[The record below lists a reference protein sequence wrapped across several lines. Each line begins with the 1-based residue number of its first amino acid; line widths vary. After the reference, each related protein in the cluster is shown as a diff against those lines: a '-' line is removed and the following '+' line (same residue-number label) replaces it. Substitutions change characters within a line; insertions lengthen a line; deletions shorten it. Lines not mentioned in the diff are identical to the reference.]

1 MSSCCK
7 LIKLRRGLWEPLIS
21 KLARSTGNTI
31 WSWDWPPK
39 WKCGNLVGLCLYPVS
54 CVFDFRLI
62 VSELNSIVQHPAEE
76 SENWMLW
83 KKLYILGH
91 RSVQCC
97 RLEEETQE
105 CFFPKHTASVMSSL
119 SPIWGGW
126 KERLIQF
133 SEKLAKT
140 KFIKKIP
147 TAATNKGKLTATCK
161 TEEPSFEHLRVLKHE
176 STHECHPR
184 NQGRM
189 NRNWGVCMQK
199 RCLFRLPVSWP
210 WCVPEGVIL

>member
-1 MSSCCK
+1 MEVWQSCRSVPLPCELCLWFQVDSFRTELNCTTPSWRVRK
-7 LIKLRRGLWEPLIS
+7 LDAVEKTLH
-21 KLARSTGNTI
+21 TGSQKCSVLQIRERNTGVLFF
-31 WSWDWPPK
+31 PPK
-39 WKCGNLVGLCLYPVS
+39 HS
-54 CVFDFRLI
+54 A
-62 VSELNSIVQHPAEE
+62 SI
-76 SENWMLW
+76 
-83 KKLYILGH
+83 
-91 RSVQCC
+91 
-97 RLEEETQE
+97 
-105 CFFPKHTASVMSSL
+105 MSSL
-119 SPIWGGW
+119 SSIWGGW